1 MNSGRKASRLRL
13 AEGTSYSCSITRMQE
28 EELHTSTPQKCAH
41 RSQQEQRRSSAVRLA
56 PVSTYCISKKSCPHD
71 AGPAARCQRV
81 ETETQEREKES

>member
-1 MNSGRKASRLRL
+1 M
-13 AEGTSYSCSITRMQE
+13 
-28 EELHTSTPQKCAH
+28 
-41 RSQQEQRRSSAVRLA
+41 RLA